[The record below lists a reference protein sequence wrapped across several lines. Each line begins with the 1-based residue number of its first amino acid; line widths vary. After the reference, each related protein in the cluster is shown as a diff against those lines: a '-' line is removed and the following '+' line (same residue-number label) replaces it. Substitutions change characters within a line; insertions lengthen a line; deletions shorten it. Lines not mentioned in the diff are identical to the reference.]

1 MEHYLRAEL
10 DFTEEAYNAE
20 LIARI
25 VGDSPYLLVP
35 TVVRELVT
43 EEVLVL

>member
-1 MEHYLRAEL
+1 MSGGASNSSGRQ
-10 DFTEEAYNAE
+10 AYNAE

>member
-1 MEHYLRAEL
+1 VSGGASNSSGRQ
-10 DFTEEAYNAE
+10 AYNAE

-25 VGDSPYLLVP
+25 VDSPYLLVP